1 MGTRTEYLIYTPT
14 GGAASVSTL
23 KTSLPNDEFF
33 WLDIRDPTHDDLLF
47 LESRLRIHPLTIEDI
62 QLYEAREKC
71 EVYDD
76 YLFLSVQLLDED
88 EFYGQLRGPLEEA
101 GKYEATPVSPNCY
114 LLVFTNCL
122 VSIHSVPLP
131 FLPQILTRRIQLVD
145 AKTPLS
151 GDWLAY
157 IMLDEV
163 VDDFTRQV
171 SLLQLEVDA
180 IEDLTLSLGRFDQM
194 DMLRR
199 VYQAHRRTTIL
210 SRLIQPKIDII
221 RIMTK
226 RSSALKPRTILY
238 LRDVQDH
245 LHTNKQSLTEFRDS
259 LGRAHDNYLG
269 QADIELAMAGH
280 RMNLTVKKMTAITFM
295 IGSAM
300 AISSIMGMNVRVP
313 FRDFPQEPPFHGIW
327 QFFTLIAGMV
337 TLVVA
342 VFTFGRYKKWL

>member
-1 MGTRTEYLIYTPT
+1 MEARTEYLIYTPT
-14 GGAASVSTL
+14 TGAINVSTL
-23 KTSLPNDEFF
+23 KTSLPSDGFF
-33 WLDIRDPTHDDLLF
+33 WLDIKSPTHDDLLF
-47 LESRLRIHPLTIEDI
+47 LESLLQVHPLTIEDI
-62 QLYEAREKC
+62 QLRESREKC
-71 EVYDD
+71 EFYKD

-88 EFYGQLRGPLEEA
+88 EFYGQLQSPLGET
-101 GKYEATPVSPNCY
+101 GKYEATSLSPNCY
-114 LLVFTNCL
+114 LLVFANCL

-145 AKTPLS
+145 VRTPLS

-199 VYQAHRRTTIL
+199 IYQAHRRTTIL

-221 RIMTK
+221 RNMTK
-226 RSSALKPRTILY
+226 RSSALQPRTILY

-245 LHTNKQSLTEFRDS
+245 LHTNKQSLAEFRDS

-300 AISSIMGMNVRVP
+300 AISSIMGMNIRVP
-313 FRDFPQEPPFHGIW
+313 FQNFPREPPFHGLW
-327 QFFTLIAGMV
+327 QFFILIAGMV
-337 TLVVA
+337 TIVVA
-342 VFTFGRYKKWL
+342 VFKFGRYKKWL